1 MPAYLVTCIVVDI
14 CCSTLIWYSALADI
28 HWLSLIHTIYLLTKN
43 TSSLMGTGVMG
54 VGDHTCSSLHCL
66 ADSSNS
72 IFSINTL
79 YTKDQ
84 VSATC
89 YFCFEALKDSNH
101 CGPFSIKNV
110 EVSFW
115 STDYN
120 GYSSPLHRLEGNW
133 ISVFGDSPMLQ
144 TLPDVLVTHAC
155 FVNTVSPTYI
165 IDCIET
171 MANFIPD
178 SAQCH
183 KTVAT
188 ITIL

>member
-14 CCSTLIWYSALADI
+14 YCSTLIWYSALADI
-28 HWLSLIHTIYLLTKN
+28 HWLSLIHTTYLLTKN
-43 TSSLMGTGVMG
+43 TSSLMGTGITG

-133 ISVFGDSPMLQ
+133 ISVFGDSLMLQ

-155 FVNTVSPTYI
+155 FVNTVSPTYV

-188 ITIL
+188 IMIL